1 MFNNRNSYHT
11 FNITLPEKKTMTT
24 EGFKIAFVTFYYQPR
39 YHKNHSG
46 KQKNMKMAGLLTFL
60 SSVGQM
66 NQQTAVVVH
75 PRVLHA
81 HSQPWKNK

>member
-1 MFNNRNSYHT
+1 MFNNWNSYHT
-11 FNITLPEKKTMTT
+11 SEESQWK
-24 EGFKIAFVTFYYQPR
+24 A
-39 YHKNHSG
+39 
-46 KQKNMKMAGLLTFL
+46 KNMKMAGLLTFL

-81 HSQPWKNK
+81 HSQL

>member
-1 MFNNRNSYHT
+1 MFNNWNSYHT
-11 FNITLPEKKTMTT
+11 FNITLPEKKGGLIAKDCFCYFPLPT
-24 EGFKIAFVTFYYQPR
+24 KISEESQWKA
-39 YHKNHSG
+39 
-46 KQKNMKMAGLLTFL
+46 KNMKMAGLLTFL

-81 HSQPWKNK
+81 HSQL